1 MSEQIVTP
9 TLDPD
14 EKFPPKEAGIFIGGA
29 MRPIRE
35 HTLAV
40 WRTRRN
46 KWEQEQR
53 RRLRERKDSKDG
65 VDTTP
70 PGSIGPKFMKINCSV
85 RYRRCDLEDFLR
97 SCRSEEPQP
106 EKPATRRYTRR
117 RLRSGD

>member
-1 MSEQIVTP
+1 MNEHIVTP
-9 TLDPD
+9 AADPD

-46 KWEQEQR
+46 KWEREQK
-53 RRLRERKDSKDG
+53 RLRERKDSRDG
-65 VDTTP
+65 VDTKP

-85 RYRRCDLEDFLR
+85 RYRRCDLEEFLR
-97 SCRSEEPQP
+97 SCRSDDPQP
-106 EKPATRRYTRR
+106 EGRARKYSR